1 MKKYIPILILF
12 LLAEV
17 LTAQTFSDNN
27 FIYTAAPKK
36 PVQAASF
43 NTLTKDDLVQTVTY
57 FDGLGRPIQTIKPAQ
72 GGSGQDIVTP
82 IEYDGLGRQAK
93 DYLPYAVA
101 NGGNYYPLIDPLTA
115 VNADVAFYNND
126 KYENTS
132 NPFSEKRFESSPLN
146 RVLKQAAP
154 GTSWKMES
162 GHEIKLDYQTN
173 TSNDA
178 VKKYTATAEWQASL
192 GLYEITFSN
201 GGSYEEKELYKNV
214 TYDENSNANP
224 SESSGS
230 TIEFKNKEG
239 QIVLKRS
246 YESGDRHDTYY
257 VYDIYGNLTYVIPP
271 KADGVI
277 NDEVL
282 NGLCYQYKYDNRNR
296 LVEKKLPGKQWEF
309 IVYDKLDRPVATG
322 PALSPFKDNSAIG
335 WIITK
340 YDAFSR
346 PIYTGWSS
354 QTSNSVTRKSLQDAQ
369 NTATV
374 LYEYKTPM
382 SIDGISTSYNNSIE
396 PTSFKL
402 LTVNY
407 YDDYS
412 FPDAQP
418 VPSSVIGQTVL
429 TNVKGLP
436 TGSWTR
442 VLTTASSI
450 EGETATVFYDQKGR
464 VISNY
469 QKNHLGGVNHTD
481 NELDFTG
488 KTLTAKTEHQRSGGA
503 PKITIEEKLTYSA
516 QDRLLTHTHKI
527 GEGTPQ
533 LLADNTYDEMGQL
546 MTKKVG
552 NSTGNPLQKVDF
564 NYNIRGW
571 LTAINE
577 TGNLDVDAS
586 LPDLFAFKINYDK
599 PSSTI
604 VKDLYNGNISETIW
618 ETSDHTLRSYR
629 YEYDK
634 LNRLTA
640 AVYAKPASTIPVSGA
655 YNESIS
661 YDKNGNIKFLTR
673 FGGSDMPSVAM
684 QIDDLTYGYLNENSN
699 LLVKVTDGLLGNDNE
714 GFKDGNK
721 GSDDFAYD
729 ANGNMI
735 SDKNKNITEI
745 TYNHLNLPKK
755 IVFATENSI
764 EYIYTASGQKLE
776 KIVKEGLVTTTT
788 NYLGGFQYKDN
799 NLEFFPTAEGYVKN
813 NGGTLAYVFQYKD
826 HLGNIRLSYT
836 KGAQGEIEIIDEAH
850 YYPFGLK
857 HEGYVTLQESSN
869 KYKFLGQERQDELG
883 LNWDTFRH
891 RNYDYAI
898 GRFFGVDPVSEE
910 YMSIST
916 YQFAHNNPVWKVE
929 IEGLEGAESN
939 GKKDVTN
946 HESVK
951 VKNTP
956 VQGFV
961 GGGLIETKVIQKT
974 TTEVVKEVTTETV
987 KAGGKV
993 LGKVVGTI
1001 FAVLTDYMSP
1011 NYGGRT
1017 SEMPLRNDFKIDEKL
1032 SIKDHKVGEKTIEET
1047 GIKRHGNEKE
1057 KENRYNHIFG
1067 KEEHDL
1073 DSFVQKLGSE
1083 DKAYDAVQKAANE
1096 ALANGELSPN
1106 SKGILPNGD
1115 KGNIITVNGMQ
1126 IRLIGGRVSGDQV
1139 KISSFS
1145 RKGL

>member
-1 MKKYIPILILF
+1 MRSADNEDF
-12 LLAEV
+12 AE
-17 LTAQTFSDNN
+17 
-27 FIYTAAPKK
+27 
-36 PVQAASF
+36 
-43 NTLTKDDLVQTVTY
+43 
-57 FDGLGRPIQTIKPAQ
+57 R
-72 GGSGQDIVTP
+72 
-82 IEYDGLGRQAK
+82 
-93 DYLPYAVA
+93 
-101 NGGNYYPLIDPLTA
+101 
-115 VNADVAFYNND
+115 
-126 KYENTS
+126 
-132 NPFSEKRFESSPLN
+132 
-146 RVLKQAAP
+146 
-154 GTSWKMES
+154 
-162 GHEIKLDYQTN
+162 
-173 TSNDA
+173 
-178 VKKYTATAEWQASL
+178 
-192 GLYEITFSN
+192 
-201 GGSYEEKELYKNV
+201 
-214 TYDENSNANP
+214 
-224 SESSGS
+224 
-230 TIEFKNKEG
+230 
-239 QIVLKRS
+239 
-246 YESGDRHDTYY
+246 
-257 VYDIYGNLTYVIPP
+257 
-271 KADGVI
+271 
-277 NDEVL
+277 
-282 NGLCYQYKYDNRNR
+282 
-296 LVEKKLPGKQWEF
+296 GKQWEF

-442 VLTTASSI
+442 VLTMASSI

-503 PKITIEEKLTYSA
+503 PKITIEEKFTYSA

-533 LLADNTYDEMGQL
+533 FLADNTYDEMGQL

-684 QIDDLTYGYLNENSN
+684 QIDDLTYDYLNENSN

-836 KGAQGEIEIIDEAH
+836 KGAKGEIEIIDEAH

-869 KYKFLGQERQDELG
+869 KYKYNGKELQDELG
-883 LNWDTFRH
+883 LNMYDYGA
-891 RNYDYAI
+891 RNYDPALGRWMNIDPLAELSRRFSPYTYA
-898 GRFFGVDPVSEE
+898 V
-910 YMSIST
+910 
-916 YQFAHNNPVWKVE
+916 NNPIYFIDPDGMAAVFNF
-929 IEGLEGAESN
+929 N
-939 GKKDVTN
+939 GPNKGKYTDNGT
-946 HESVK
+946 
-951 VKNTP
+951 
-956 VQGFV
+956 
-961 GGGLIETKVIQKT
+961 
-974 TTEVVKEVTTETV
+974 VVSFGD
-987 KAGGKV
+987 AM
-993 LGKVVGTI
+993 
-1001 FAVLTDYMSP
+1001 AS
-1011 NYGGRT
+1011 YGMNEDG
-1017 SEMPLRNDFKIDEKL
+1017 S
-1032 SIKDHKVGEKTIEET
+1032 EKTD
-1047 GIKRHGNEKE
+1047 
-1057 KENRYNHIFG
+1057 ENNG
-1067 KEEHDL
+1067 P
-1073 DSFVQKLGSE
+1073 G
-1083 DKAYDAVQKAANE
+1083 DK
-1096 ALANGELSPN
+1096 LANGDRDQLTGSERKNTNYLKAIQLQAQRKEIWSLLRDNPKVNTDYERMFFDRYWFGEGNYTLTQKEFDELAKYAKNRVGNNFKKEDNEFILNKQKYYSVVVNFYNNEKFDYVWGRATVTFDSSGQPVGFHDTYNFDAKPIGKRSYLAEIATRFTLSNSPPFAKN
-1106 SKGILPNGD
+1106 YEVNYGITN
-1115 KGNIITVNGMQ
+1115 K
-1126 IRLIGGRVSGDQV
+1126 
-1139 KISSFS
+1139 K
-1145 RKGL
+1145 